1 MNTHTYTHKETTCLW
16 SCGVLP
22 APQDHRTYLMYG
34 GTAPSQT
41 PAHPHNPS
49 EQAGLCVRG
58 VFTGNRITLALSPGG
73 GNGAKQP
80 PCNESDSHKRL
91 VSLLCESDSLGD
103 GNSDNGGL
111 ACRLPYRR
119 HYRHRR
125 PPVVQVTPHP
135 PNLLPPKIKPTD

>member
-1 MNTHTYTHKETTCLW
+1 
-16 SCGVLP
+16 
-22 APQDHRTYLMYG
+22 MYG